1 MRSRASVLAIAASVA
16 MFLPVCGFSP
26 DAAQAPD
33 ADIIVTSAPV
43 YEPLAALR
51 GGERFPRGAQLLL
64 IHAGKAEPLAPGFA
78 ATADANVSFDGE
90 RVLFAGKQAAG
101 DPWQI
106 WELTLK
112 DHALRKLIAG
122 PDDAIRPFYLPGG
135 QLVYARRT
143 PRGFQLQAAGKLAIS
158 MLAPID
164 AHAGA
169 TGFPLSY
176 IPASAIPTDVML
188 DGRILFESG
197 FPLGSG
203 STPEIYEMYSDGS
216 GVESYRC
223 DHGLARWG
231 ATQLASGDVVFTHGN
246 RLARFTSPL
255 AHETPVVA
263 PHAEYAGGVAETA
276 VGDWLLSARTAA
288 GAHYA
293 LKLWKPG
300 AAALQTLFSKSGE
313 DLVEPVLL
321 APRTRP
327 NHHPSGLHP
336 WSYANLLALDARL
349 SREGDLKVAP
359 TAVRLET
366 MDANGHT
373 VVTGTAPV
381 EADGSFFVKVP
392 ADQPIRFALLGEKG
406 AVLRQEHGWFWIRS
420 GEQRICVGCHTGP
433 ERAAENRVPAVLLRT
448 TTAFDL
454 TGAKT
459 KDGAAPATTGG
470 K

>member
-1 MRSRASVLAIAASVA
+1 

-33 ADIIVTSAPV
+33 AGILVTSAPV

-51 GGERFPRGAQLLL
+51 GQERFPKGAQLLL
-64 IHAGKAEPLAPGFA
+64 VHAGKAEPLVTGFA
-78 ATADANVSFDGE
+78 ATADANVSFDGG

-112 DHALRKLIAG
+112 DRALRKLIAG

-143 PRGFQLQAAGKLAIS
+143 PRGFQLEAAGKLAIS

-164 AHAGA
+164 ADAGS
-169 TGFPLSY
+169 TVVPLSY

-223 DHGLARWG
+223 DHGSARWG
-231 ATQLASGDVVFTHGN
+231 GAQLASGDVVFTHGN

-263 PHAEYAGGVAETA
+263 PHAEYAGGIAETA
-276 VGDWLLSARTAA
+276 AGDWLLSARSGA

-300 AAALQTLFSKSGE
+300 AAALQTLFSESGE

-336 WSYANLLALDARL
+336 WSYANMLALDARL

-359 TAVRLET
+359 TSVRLET
-366 MDANGHT
+366 MDASGHA

-381 EADGSFFVKVP
+381 EADGSFFVKAP

-433 ERAAENRVPAVLLRT
+433 ERAAENRVPAVLLHT

-454 TGAKT
+454 TGVKT
-459 KDGAAPATTGG
+459 TDAAQPARTRGN
-470 K
+470 